1 MKLPRA
7 CIIGAGSSGITAA
20 KALADRGIPFDC
32 FEKSDKVGGNW
43 VFGNRNGMSS
53 SYSTL
58 HINTSRERMEYA
70 DYPMPPAYPDFPR
83 HDQIARYFDDYVEHF
98 GLRERI
104 TFNTGVEHARLH
116 EDGTWEVTIS
126 GEGAKAGAG
135 ANGDGEGA
143 GGAGEG
149 EAAGAGEGGG
159 GAGEGQ
165 AAGAGG
171 AGQAAGAGGAGQAA
185 GAGGAGQAAG
195 AGGAGQAAGA
205 GGAGEGEAAGAGE
218 GAGAGGAGEGAG
230 AGGAGEGTV
239 GRETR
244 RYDALL
250 VANGHHWNPRWPEP
264 AIQGS
269 FDGEQ
274 IHAHD
279 YKEPRQ
285 LAGRRVVVVGMGNS
299 AMDIAVDASY
309 HALSTTLVA
318 RRGVHVVPKYI
329 LGRPLDAGVRPS
341 RLPFPWLLRGMQL
354 VTRLTVGPMDR
365 YGLPRPD
372 HRLGQAHPTVS
383 SRILDRLAHGAIT
396 VKPEI
401 AELTGERVRY
411 ADGSEEQ
418 ADLIVYCTG
427 YKISFPFFDE
437 RLVCAPDNHLV
448 LYKRVFDP
456 SHPSLYFVGFVQPWG
471 AIMPIA
477 ELQGRLVAEHLTGD
491 YALPSSAQMRKD
503 MEAMLRRQARRYQAS
518 KRHTI
523 QVDYSNY
530 VVELDDERRAG
541 LARARERGLAPA
553 LVS

>member
-1 MKLPRA
+1 MTLPRA

-20 KALADRGIPFDC
+20 KALADHGIPFDC
-32 FEKSDKVGGNW
+32 FEKSDQVGGNW

-70 DYPMPPAYPDFPR
+70 DFPMPPDYPDFPR
-83 HDQIARYFDDYVEHF
+83 HDQIARYFNDYLDHF
-98 GLRERI
+98 DLRERI
-104 TFNTGVEHARLH
+104 TFGTGVEHARPC
-116 EDGTWEVTIS
+116 EDGGWEVTL
-126 GEGAKAGAG
+126 AGAG
-135 ANGDGEGA
+135 A
-143 GGAGEG
+143 
-149 EAAGAGEGGG
+149 
-159 GAGEGQ
+159 
-165 AAGAGG
+165 
-171 AGQAAGAGGAGQAA
+171 
-185 GAGGAGQAAG
+185 
-195 AGGAGQAAGA
+195 
-205 GGAGEGEAAGAGE
+205 
-218 GAGAGGAGEGAG
+218 GAGAGLAG
-230 AGGAGEGTV
+230 AGTGAGTGADAGTGGGEGSKDGRAGA
-239 GRETR
+239 GREVR

-264 AIQGS
+264 PIPGS

-274 IHAHD
+274 IHAHH
-279 YKEPRQ
+279 YKEPSQ

-309 HALSTTLVA
+309 HARSTTLVA

-341 RLPFPWLLRGMQL
+341 RVPFTWLLRGMQV
-354 VTRLTVGPMDR
+354 VTRLTVGPMER

-401 AELTGERVRY
+401 AELAGDRVRY

-437 RLVCAPDNHLV
+437 GLVEAPENRLV
-448 LYKRVFDP
+448 LYKRVFSP
-456 SHPSLYFVGFVQPWG
+456 EHPGLYFVGFVQPWG

-477 ELQGRLVAEHLTGD
+477 EIQSRLVAEHLTGA
-491 YALPSSAQMRKD
+491 YALPSREQMRHD
-503 MEAMLRRQARRYQAS
+503 MQAMMRRQSRRYQAS

-523 QVDYSNY
+523 QVDFSNY
-530 VVELDDERRAG
+530 VVELDGERRAG
-541 LARARERGLAPA
+541 LARARAEGFALPLPA
-553 LVS
+553 RAA

>member
-1 MKLPRA
+1 MTATDALPRA
-7 CIIGAGSSGITAA
+7 CVIGAGSSGITAA

-32 FEKSDKVGGNW
+32 FETSDKVGGNW

-70 DYPMPPAYPDFPR
+70 DYPMPASYPDFPR

-98 GLRERI
+98 GLRKRI
-104 TFNTGVEHARLH
+104 TFNTSVEHARPL
-116 EDGTWEVTIS
+116 EDGGWKVTIS
-126 GEGAKAGAG
+126 GEGARAGERESG
-135 ANGDGEGA
+135 GDDEGA
-143 GGAGEG
+143 GERESGGDDEGAGEDESG
-149 EAAGAGEGGG
+149 AAWVQGATGGH
-159 GAGEGQ
+159 
-165 AAGAGG
+165 
-171 AGQAAGAGGAGQAA
+171 
-185 GAGGAGQAAG
+185 
-195 AGGAGQAAGA
+195 
-205 GGAGEGEAAGAGE
+205 
-218 GAGAGGAGEGAG
+218 
-230 AGGAGEGTV
+230 
-239 GRETR
+239 ETR

-250 VANGHHWNPRWPEP
+250 VANGHHWSPRWPEP
-264 AIQGS
+264 PIPGS

-274 IHAHD
+274 IHAHE
-279 YKEPRQ
+279 YKEPSQ
-285 LAGRRVVVVGMGNS
+285 LAGRQVVVVGMGNS

-309 HALSTTLVA
+309 HALSTILVA

-341 RLPFPWLLRGMQL
+341 RVPFTWLLRGMQL
-354 VTRLTVGPMDR
+354 VTRVTVGPMDR

-383 SRILDRLAHGAIT
+383 SRILDRLAHGAIA

-401 AELTGERVRY
+401 AELAGERVRY
-411 ADGSEEQ
+411 ADGSEER

-437 RLVCAPDNHLV
+437 QLISAPENRLV
-448 LYKRVFDP
+448 LYKRVFSP
-456 SHPSLYFVGFVQPWG
+456 EHPGLYFIGFVQPWG

-477 ELQGRLVAEHLTGD
+477 ELQSRLVVEHLMGD
-491 YALPSSAQMRKD
+491 YALPSPAQMRRD
-503 MEAMLRRQARRYQAS
+503 MEAMMRRQSRRYQAS

-523 QVDYSNY
+523 QVDFSNY

-541 LARARERGLAPA
+541 VKRARAQDYTPA
-553 LVS
+553 SRAHVAA